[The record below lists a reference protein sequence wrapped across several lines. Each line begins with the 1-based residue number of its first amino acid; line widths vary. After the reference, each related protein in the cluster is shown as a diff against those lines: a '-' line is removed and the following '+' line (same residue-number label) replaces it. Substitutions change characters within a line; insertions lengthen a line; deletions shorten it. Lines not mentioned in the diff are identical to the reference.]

1 MGTMNLN
8 KEYSAEKFVSPY
20 LKLYES
26 IKRSYQ
32 SIKGEKIA
40 EYKELEPEIL
50 KQIFLNYVD
59 EEGIINQC
67 SKICSQLIRSQSL
80 PNANHRT
87 AFLFIKLYLRK
98 QDIRMYIYEE
108 KKSEYDKFY
117 RTSKEI
123 IDTMIEHNEL
133 FNRKYM
139 DVHHSIGIEEH
150 EKKMDRL
157 MREIIQI
164 PQSGIVAAESFH
176 SFIASMNQEGSLPGG
191 NQ

>member
-1 MGTMNLN
+1 MRTMNLN
-8 KEYSAEKFVSPY
+8 REYSAEKFVWLY

-32 SIKGEKIA
+32 SITGEKIA
-40 EYKELEPEIL
+40 EYKELETDIL
-50 KQIFLNYVD
+50 KKIFLSYVD
-59 EEGIINQC
+59 EESIIDQC
-67 SKICSQLIRSQSL
+67 SKICSHLIRSQPL

-117 RTSKEI
+117 LTSKEI
-123 IDTMIEHNEL
+123 VDTMIEHNEL
-133 FNRKYM
+133 FNRNYM
-139 DVHHSIGIEEH
+139 DVHHSMGIEEH
-150 EKKMDRL
+150 EKKMEWL
-157 MREIIQI
+157 MRKIIQM